1 MSGASIKGLLQDV
14 GSQSVSSKWARLDTL
29 CGCLL
34 LCTCRVFGFWLA
46 LTFSTALQAAAFGL
60 LIARF
65 DWGAEVQRAAAMLR
79 AARQARES
87 SDS

>member
-1 MSGASIKGLLQDV
+1 M
-14 GSQSVSSKWARLDTL
+14 
-29 CGCLL
+29 L

-79 AARQARES
+79 AAHQARES
-87 SDS
+87 SSDG